1 MSLNLDKSQW
11 TRVRFGD
18 VVHNVN
24 DTVRDPESAG
34 IDRVI
39 AMEHMDPGNLS
50 ISRWGTL
57 EDGTSFSRR
66 VRPGQTL
73 FGKRRAYQRKV
84 AFAGFDAIC
93 SGDILTFEADE
104 SKMLAEFLP
113 FLVQSDAFFDHALG
127 TSAGSLSP
135 RTSWHDLAK
144 FEFDLPP
151 LDQQKHIAD
160 LLWTVDRHATS
171 LSELR
176 KQVARAARRFTSRRL
191 SEVQE
196 TSKLSEVV
204 SMRSGPSFAAADS
217 HKAPVEGSIPV
228 VGIPNTRPDGSFDL
242 SQIIHVVALSDSV
255 GLIDEASLVLIRTNG
270 NRDRIGNVYLPP
282 AEAYGHAVSAFQ
294 FLLKTR
300 EASDREYAFW
310 VLSEENMQYRMSE
323 AASGTVGLGNLAA
336 RWLMAQE
343 VPWPS
348 EPSDRASLVDEFHNA
363 HSSIAQVERELRQV
377 TSVASALSRTILGGS

>member
-1 MSLNLDKSQW
+1 MSLNLDKSKW

-24 DTVRDPESAG
+24 DTVRNPKSAG
-34 IDRVI
+34 VDRVI
-39 AMEHMDPGNLS
+39 AMEHIDPGNLS
-50 ISRWGTL
+50 ISRWGGL
-57 EDGTSFSRR
+57 EDGTSFSRK
-66 VRPGQTL
+66 VKPGQTL

-84 AFAGFDAIC
+84 AFAEFDAIC
-93 SGDILTFEADE
+93 SGDILTFEANQSE
-104 SKMLAEFLP
+104 MLAEFLP

-135 RTSWHDLAK
+135 RTSWRDLAK
-144 FEFDLPP
+144 FEFELPP
-151 LDQQKHIAD
+151 LDQQKRIAE
-160 LLWTVDRHATS
+160 LLWAVERHATS
-171 LSELR
+171 LDELR
-176 KQVARAARRFTSRRL
+176 DQVARAVRRFVSHKL

-196 TSKLSEVV
+196 TSKLSEVA

-228 VGIPNTRPDGSFDL
+228 VGIPNTKPDGAFDL
-242 SQIIHVVALSDSV
+242 SEIIYVVGLSDSV

-282 AEAYGHAVSAFQ
+282 AEAHGHAVSAFQ
-294 FLLKTR
+294 FLLKTHQ
-300 EASDREYAFW
+300 ASDREYAFW
-310 VLSEENMQYRMSE
+310 ALSEENQQNRMSE

-348 EPSDRASLVDEFHNA
+348 APSNRDSLVDEFRSA
-363 HSSIAQVERELRQV
+363 HSAVERVNRELRRV